1 MMALVIGH
9 RRPTPALSRSAP
21 IIVGDILSFLRQN
34 FPDWYCAPCL
44 AMKLVGN
51 QVYML
56 DSLRQLVDTGALMS
70 RSGPCPSC
78 GRTLEV
84 FTKRN
89 AVRPE
94 ST

>member
-1 MMALVIGH
+1 MAFMIGN
-9 RRPTPALSRSAP
+9 RRPTRALRQSAP
-21 IIVGDILSFLRQN
+21 IAVGDILSFLRQN

-51 QVYML
+51 QVPML
-56 DSLRQLVDTGALMS
+56 DSLRQLVHTGALMS
-70 RSGPCPSC
+70 RTGPCPSC

-89 AVRPE
+89 SIRSE
-94 ST
+94 ETT